1 MADKKIEDLPL
12 LGEDDFNPAT
22 DFIIIQKPTGG
33 TYKIQASKLMSD
45 NAVREAFFDTK
56 IVDLSYPISSHTHEF
71 SSVLAFEEEG
81 ILALESSFN
90 MEVHL
95 HNVYN
100 GSSVRGGNTA
110 LGLKESRIASKA
122 RGLTTTTIG
131 VSTGSISD
139 WQSFYR
145 ATYTGGGIDD
155 LYMHYY
161 LKYDFSDTNRIVLK
175 FKAEATRQNSR
186 NRHIYLPA
194 QKVKIEA
201 VINASIFLG

>member
-1 MADKKIEDLPL
+1 MADKRIQDLPL

-22 DFIIIQKPTGG
+22 DFIIIQKPAGG

-45 NAVREAFFDTK
+45 DAARESFFDTK
-56 IVDLSYPISSHTHEF
+56 NIDLSYPIGSHTHEF

-100 GSSVRGGNTA
+100 GSRVKGGNTA
-110 LGLKESRIASKA
+110 LGLKESKTVSKA

-131 VSTGSISD
+131 VSTGATSG
-139 WQSFYR
+139 WQSFYL
-145 ATYTGGGIDD
+145 AKYTGGGLDG

-175 FKAEATRQNSR
+175 FKAGADKR
-186 NRHIYLPA
+186 NTKNRNLYLPA

-201 VINASIFLG
+201 TINASILLG